1 MFNLADQTEI
11 LAFTPLLP
19 FCALLVVIQG
29 NPYQAL
35 VMRGILG
42 AVAALIYVLLGA
54 ADVALTEALVGTMLS
69 VTLFAVAVRSSLVLR
84 LGVIAPPGGDDSK
97 KLIAPADEQAITQA
111 IAPYHLRLEILTY
124 EDLASLTEAWQTRA
138 IHCWYEADVAILNT
152 PVVRLQ
158 EILAPAL
165 APQAIAVKFVPAS
178 TSPVPPLYSQEIA
191 P

>member
-1 MFNLADQTEI
+1 MCWPTVPPGRKEAMFNLADQTEI

-42 AVAALIYVLLGA
+42 AVAALIYALLGA

-69 VTLFAVAVRSSLVLR
+69 ITLYAVAVRSSLVLR
-84 LGVIAPPGGDDSK
+84 LGVLLPPGNEDGDDLK
-97 KLIAPADEQAITQA
+97 IIIPEDEEAITTA

-124 EDLASLTEAWQTRA
+124 GDMDSLMEAWQSRK
-138 IHCWYEADVAILNT
+138 IHCWYETDCAILNT
-152 PVVRLQ
+152 SVVRLE

-165 APQAIAVKFVPAS
+165 LPRR
-178 TSPVPPLYSQEIA
+178 SPLN
-191 P
+191 